1 MLNQTLLALLAAILL
16 SSPYTRMARADDAE
30 DLNVLRET
38 TSSLLDLMVEQGL
51 LTRQKADALV
61 REAQKRAAAR
71 AKAAPPAATAKK
83 SAPVEDDVMRVP
95 LIPEIVQRD
104 MEEKI
109 KQQVLAQAKTERW
122 GDPGALP
129 AWLDRITWEG
139 DLRLRYQ
146 LDRFPDDTVPNA
158 PPAVFALNGQP
169 IENTS
174 ETRNRLRVRFRFGMQ
189 AAISD
194 KTTVGLRLASGTP
207 GQGGEIAGNQ
217 TLGVYNS
224 RFVVGIDRAF
234 LQYKPNETWAFL
246 GGRIAN
252 PFYTSS
258 NLVWHDSISLDGLV
272 AKYTRSA
279 ERTGAFATAGI
290 FPIQDVAPSPTNSA
304 NSKWMLGYQA
314 GLLARLS
321 PVNQLTV
328 GLGYYDFHNMEGIPN
343 PTLVST
349 EFDSTAPQFRQKG
362 NSVFDINAIKNLG
375 NPNPSYLWGLA
386 SKFQVLN
393 LAASLDL
400 GAFDPIHVI
409 IDADYVKNLGFDR
422 QEILSRTGL
431 DIAPRTTGY
440 QARLTV
446 GHPRLRN
453 AGQWQ
458 TYIGYR
464 YLQRD
469 ATLDSF
475 TDSEFHLG
483 GTDARGYTLGGVV
496 AFDKNTQIGLR
507 WMSSKQIDGLPL
519 AIDILQA
526 DVTTS
531 F

>member
-1 MLNQTLLALLAAILL
+1 MLNKLTFALLTALLLAPPVFDA
-16 SSPYTRMARADDAE
+16 ARADEQD
-30 DLNVLRET
+30 DLSVLRET

-51 LTRQKADALV
+51 ITRQKADALV

-71 AKAAPPAATAKK
+71 ARKPAVAQKPDNAAD
-83 SAPVEDDVMRVP
+83 EDMRIQFVP
-95 LIPEIVQRD
+95 EAVKRD
-104 MEEKI
+104 IEEKV

-129 AWLDRITWEG
+129 AWLDRIAWEG

-158 PPAVFALNGQP
+158 TPADFAVNGQN

-189 AAISD
+189 AAVSD

-207 GQGGEIAGNQ
+207 GIGGEIAGNQ
-217 TLGVYNS
+217 TLGVYSS

-234 LQYKPNETWAFL
+234 IQYKPDPAWQL
-246 GGRIAN
+246 SGGRTGN
-252 PFYTSS
+252 PFYINTD
-258 NLVWHDSISLDGLV
+258 LVWHNSIALDGLV
-272 AKYTRSA
+272 AKYTREGEQS
-279 ERTGAFATAGI
+279 GPFATVGF
-290 FPIQDVAPSPTNSA
+290 FPIQDVAPSPTNKA
-304 NSKWMLGYQA
+304 NSKWMIGYQA
-314 GLLARLS
+314 GLRTRLAPANLF
-321 PVNQLTV
+321 TI

-343 PTLVST
+343 PTIFST

-362 NSVFDINAIKNLG
+362 NSVFDINGIKNQG

-386 SKFQVLN
+386 SKFQVVN

-400 GAFDPIHVI
+400 GAFDPVHVI
-409 IDADYVKNLGFDR
+409 IDGDFVKNLGFDQR
-422 QEILSRTGL
+422 EILARTGL

-446 GHPRLRN
+446 GHPRLTNR
-453 AGQWQ
+453 GQWQ
-458 TYIGYR
+458 TFVGYR

-469 ATLDSF
+469 ATLDAF

-483 GTDARGYTLGGVV
+483 GTDTRGYFLGGAV
-496 AFDKNTQIGLR
+496 AYDKNTYFGLR

-526 DVTTS
+526 DIFSS